1 MELIRS
7 VSSPGVAFVAV
18 VLCGNAEVVGVLS
31 WRLAIPS
38 INSSRSGVSSSLR
51 EKSLLIVPSDVDELF
66 LFDEVSDSFFT
77 QICSSSLARVVAT
90 YSRFS
95 ASNVLCICSS

>member
-18 VLCGNAEVVGVLS
+18 VLCGNAEVVGVPS

-38 INSSRSGVSSSLR
+38 S
-51 EKSLLIVPSDVDELF
+51 IVELTGKEPI
-66 LFDEVSDSFFT
+66 DRTE
-77 QICSSSLARVVAT
+77 
-90 YSRFS
+90 
-95 ASNVLCICSS
+95 